1 MLVTV
6 EAEIDVNGEIEL
18 LEPLRVEKRT
28 RAIVTLLGEPNGHT
42 AEKGN
47 GKALLQ
53 ALKDNP
59 LPESSRRTAEE
70 IDDWIEDLR
79 SSLD

>member
-6 EAEIDVNGEIEL
+6 EAEIDINGEIEL
-18 LEPLRVEKRT
+18 LEPLTVKRRT
-28 RAIVTLLGEPNGHT
+28 RAIVTLLEEPNGYT

-53 ALKDNP
+53 VLKDNP
-59 LPESSRRTAEE
+59 LPESSRRTAQE
-70 IDDWIEDLR
+70 IDDWIEELR
-79 SSLD
+79 SSWD

>member
-6 EAEIDVNGEIEL
+6 EAEVDVNGEIEL
-18 LEPLRVEKRT
+18 LEPLKVKKRT
-28 RAIVTLLGEPNGHT
+28 RAIVTLLEEPNGQT

-53 ALKDNP
+53 VLKDNP
-59 LPESSRRTAEE
+59 LPESSRRTAQE
-70 IDDWIEDLR
+70 IDDWIEELR
-79 SSLD
+79 SSWD